1 MVETTRVR
9 IALLSFHSHRDRS
22 FLDDRDLALLSGDLE
37 AAGHDNDVVA
47 AVLEPAAVDANA
59 VAALTPLA
67 EALGAYDVVFY
78 ERVWDHRIPGALMTL
93 LPEVVFVH
101 GVGEHVLAEAPWHYL
116 CDGDLRAAFPALVD
130 HLCDRGPLPTGCA
143 VRTEEGIR
151 HGLGASAPSTER
163 EFRPNLH
170 PLVVPPGAL
179 PRARSFS
186 LIGNAGCPYQAD
198 ARDNPA
204 YRGVSLPEGV
214 GRGCAFCTTG
224 NRYQAR
230 PHDDTAQS
238 LIEQI
243 AWVRQRA
250 PERTRLV
257 LKDQN
262 PFAYLPKVLEGVR
275 DRKLGGFSLLLETR
289 ADWFLAADDKL
300 AAALELAQ
308 EAKVT
313 IAPFLVGIENFS
325 GAELDRY
332 NKGVPPADNERFL
345 ERLREW
351 DGAHEAFDLSEASF
365 GFVLFSPWTT
375 LGDLRLNYEALRR
388 TRFHE
393 LRGHVLR
400 SRARLYPDT
409 ALYWL
414 AERDGLLVDD
424 YEDAGA
430 DAAARYGYYPAHPF
444 RFADAAVARFAAV
457 AEEAL
462 AATGGSDELR
472 LFGALLDTFE
482 ADAVAHG
489 EGKSVTVDAVLAM
502 MGRSAPRQRGGGA
515 TVSIY
520 LGGQCGLSC
529 TPCDC
534 RQEGTENPLAVIRR
548 GGARLELRGGSRG
561 GTDPRPLADAARAA
575 GYSQIVHR
583 THAIA
588 LRVPRAAQLVV
599 KAGIDTVLVP
609 IFSADAEIHDRIAGR
624 EGAHRA
630 SLRGLA
636 TAEGAGLR
644 VEVEVPLSAANI
656 DRLVPLL
663 ETVHRAAPNVGTVW
677 MSIPRPER
685 NVSLAPPP
693 LDQLAPRL
701 AEALSW
707 CAGADIDTPL
717 PPTSGVPL
725 CALRDHPEAELSFR
739 GRGLRKR
746 RVRGLEHVA
755 SCMDCAAKN
764 ACPGLTA
771 SYVAAH
777 GAGGVATRPFT
788 ALPAHLDRSRRSKRH
803 WTEEEKTAARTT
815 PILVLRPT
823 VHCNQDCGFCS
834 ANETTKNVW
843 PDPNAMVRQ
852 IARAADRG
860 VRRVSFSGGEPT
872 LSPHLPTYVHVA
884 RRAGVAE
891 IELITNGVLLARQEK
906 VRALSEAGLTHAFV
920 SLHASDEALSRAI
933 TRKRGDFDRTVR
945 AIDHLVGAGIR
956 TAVNHV
962 INAQSYR
969 LLPEFIR
976 FVHERW
982 GREVMISLAYVTPQF
997 KALENFSLVP
1007 KMSEV
1012 RPTLRVALHEA
1023 LRLRV
1028 PVVVGSR
1035 QGLPPCQLGEFAG
1048 WSDVFKMASPAASED
1063 ADQKTQAPACSGCR
1077 YRELCTGVWKAYAVR
1092 FGLGELEAIEGPAFT
1107 EAEKRAILDHTELIK
1122 WGQPLSFDDAPD
1134 ALRHRVLEAEGL
1146 AIAAE
1151 GLASTAEAEAPE
1163 NATTKAPRVM
1173 LPIVEGSRPLRV
1185 AFAGTGSRARLLL
1198 RALDGAPAAVVAA
1211 AASPHATAAV
1221 LPEFGHAPRYT
1232 DVAAML
1238 DDVRPDFLIVASSTR
1253 THLDLAREAVYREV
1267 PVLIEKP
1274 LADSLDAAMEFVRE
1288 MAQGPEARGSDTLIA
1303 VAHNLVA
1310 TPELSPLLRGAAE
1323 MGRDVRVTRRVPSA
1337 SADAPRTWSAG
1348 ALYETFVHL
1357 LGLLVHAG
1365 FDASARIEAVGRGAS
1380 RPEYVRLVVR
1390 DGVRR
1395 GEVQFEVGGTEDIL
1409 EVRAG
1414 DAALVR
1420 RGRELHLDRGA
1431 GPEKVVSRGSDASL

>member
-1 MVETTRVR
+1 MR

-22 FLDDRDLALLSGDLE
+22 FLDDRDLALISGDLE

-47 AVLEPAAVDANA
+47 SVLDPAAVDAGPEG
-59 VAALTPLA
+59 ALAPLA
-67 EALGAYDVVFY
+67 KALGAYDVVFY
-78 ERVWDHRIPGALMTL
+78 ERVWDHRIPRALVAL

-101 GVGEHVLAEAPWHYL
+101 GVGEHLLAEAPWHYL
-116 CDGDLRAAFPALVD
+116 CDGDLRETFPALVE
-130 HLCDRGPLPTGCA
+130 HLCGRGPLPNGCA

-151 HGLGASAPSTER
+151 RGLGFPGPTTER

-170 PLVVPPGAL
+170 PVVVPPGAL

-186 LIGNAGCPYQAD
+186 LIGNTGCPYQAD

-224 NRYQAR
+224 NRYRAR
-230 PHDDTAQS
+230 SHDDTAQG

-243 AWVRQRA
+243 AWVRARA

-313 IAPFLVGIENFS
+313 VAPFLVGIENFS

-332 NKGVPPADNERFL
+332 NKGVTPADNERFL
-345 ERLREW
+345 GRMREW

-375 LGDLRLNYEALRR
+375 LGDLRLNYDALRR
-388 TRFHE
+388 TRFHQ

-414 AERDGLLVDD
+414 AERDGLLAPD
-424 YEDAGA
+424 YEDAAA
-430 DAAARYGYYPAHPF
+430 DAAARYGYYPAHAF
-444 RFADAAVARFAAV
+444 RFADATVARFAAV

-472 LFGALLDTFE
+472 LFGTLLDAFE
-482 ADAVAHG
+482 ADTSAQGQA
-489 EGKSVTVDAVLAM
+489 VTVDAVLATM
-502 MGRSAPRQRGGGA
+502 ARQGTTPPQRASARKSKPTPAPRRRGA

-529 TPCDC
+529 APCDC
-534 RQEGTENPLAVIRR
+534 RQEGTRNPLAVIGR
-548 GGARLELRGGSRG
+548 GGDRLEIRGGSRG
-561 GTDPRPLADAARAA
+561 GADPRPLADAARAA

-588 LRVPRAAQLVV
+588 LRLPRAAELVA

-609 IFSADAEIHDRIAGR
+609 MFSADAEIHDRIAGR
-624 EGAHRA
+624 QGAHRA

-636 TAEGAGLR
+636 NAQGAGLR
-644 VEVEVPLSAANI
+644 VEVEVPLSAANV
-656 DRLVPLL
+656 DHLVPLL
-663 ETVHRAAPNVGTVW
+663 ETVHRAAPNLGTVW
-677 MSIPRPER
+677 MSIPRSER
-685 NVSLAPPP
+685 TVGLAPPP
-693 LDQLAPRL
+693 LDRLAPRL
-701 AEALSW
+701 AEAISW
-707 CAGADIDTPL
+707 CATRDIDTPL
-717 PPTSGVPL
+717 PPTSGVPP

-746 RVRGLEHVA
+746 RVQRLTHVA
-755 SCMDCAAKN
+755 TCMDCAAKN
-764 ACPGLTA
+764 VCPGLTA

-777 GAGGVATRPFT
+777 GAAGVAARAFT
-788 ALPAHLDRSRRSKRH
+788 ALPAHLDGRRRSKRR

-843 PDPNAMVRQ
+843 PDPDAMVRQ

-872 LSPHLPTYVHVA
+872 LSRHLPTYVHVA

-891 IELITNGVLLARQEK
+891 IEVVTNGVLLAREEK
-906 VRALSEAGLTHAFV
+906 VRTLAEAGLTHAFV

-933 TRKRGDFDRTVR
+933 TLKRGDFERTVL
-945 AIDHLVGAGIR
+945 AIDHLVAAGVR

-962 INAQSYR
+962 VNAQSYR
-969 LLPEFIR
+969 LLPEFVR
-976 FVHERW
+976 FVHDRW
-982 GREVMISLAYVTPQF
+982 ADEVMISLAFVTPQF

-1012 RPTLRVALHEA
+1012 RPVLRLALHEA
-1023 LRLRV
+1023 RRLRV

-1035 QGLPPCQLGEFAG
+1035 QGLPPCQLGEFEG
-1048 WSDVFKMASPAASED
+1048 WSDIFEMASPAASED
-1063 ADQKTQAPACSGCR
+1063 ADQKTQAPACRQCR
-1077 YRELCTGVWKAYAVR
+1077 YRELCTGVWKPYGER
-1092 FGLGELEAIEGPAFT
+1092 FGLGELDAIEGPAFT
-1107 EAEKRAILDHTELIK
+1107 EAEKRSVLDHAQGSR
-1122 WGQPLSFDDAPD
+1122 WGQPLSFDDVPET
-1134 ALRHRVLEAEGL
+1134 LRHRDLEAEGL
-1146 AIAAE
+1146 VTAAE
-1151 GLASTAEAEAPE
+1151 A
-1163 NATTKAPRVM
+1163 ATRRDVATNAPRVT
-1173 LPIVEGSRPLRV
+1173 LPVVEGSRQLRV
-1185 AFAGTGSRARLLL
+1185 AFAGTGGRAR
-1198 RALDGAPAAVVAA
+1198 R
-1211 AASPHATAAV
+1211 
-1221 LPEFGHAPRYT
+1221 
-1232 DVAAML
+1232 
-1238 DDVRPDFLIVASSTR
+1238 
-1253 THLDLAREAVYREV
+1253 
-1267 PVLIEKP
+1267 
-1274 LADSLDAAMEFVRE
+1274 
-1288 MAQGPEARGSDTLIA
+1288 
-1303 VAHNLVA
+1303 
-1310 TPELSPLLRGAAE
+1310 
-1323 MGRDVRVTRRVPSA
+1323 
-1337 SADAPRTWSAG
+1337 
-1348 ALYETFVHL
+1348 L
-1357 LGLLVHAG
+1357 LG
-1365 FDASARIEAVGRGAS
+1365 
-1380 RPEYVRLVVR
+1380 
-1390 DGVRR
+1390 
-1395 GEVQFEVGGTEDIL
+1395 
-1409 EVRAG
+1409 
-1414 DAALVR
+1414 
-1420 RGRELHLDRGA
+1420 
-1431 GPEKVVSRGSDASL
+1431 